1 MNEASRVAEQ
11 DAVLLQLAA
20 GGFRDMTRVA
30 AGDPTIWPDVLFEN
44 REAISQSLEA
54 LEGRLAALR
63 AALIGDDHDD
73 DRRRL
78 GERRLGPATT
88 TRSGPGLGELG
99 LSARRRE

>member
-44 REAISQSLEA
+44 RVAISPVA
-54 LEGRLAALR
+54 
-63 AALIGDDHDD
+63 
-73 DRRRL
+73 
-78 GERRLGPATT
+78 
-88 TRSGPGLGELG
+88 
-99 LSARRRE
+99 